1 MESTQQPS
9 NSEPPR
15 LLQLE
20 ESRKHAAQARR
31 RAAETDEDRQKR
43 LAARRASYAKRR
55 AAETDLQKRLTATRT
70 DLAKQCAADTGEHL
84 EESTQLP
91 SYSGPPRLL
100 QPEEPRKHTAQA
112 RRRAAETHEDREKR
126 LAARREFD
134 TTSRAAETSEQRQ
147 KRLNAQK
154 DAKARWRAAGT
165 AEDRRQRLDREKIRR
180 ARRSCGPPVAMNN
193 ALHTNTD
200 VVEAAIHN
208 DMLLIN

>member
-9 NSEPPR
+9 NIEPSR

-20 ESRKHAAQARR
+20 ESRKHVAQARR

-55 AAETDLQKRLTATRT
+55 AETDLQKRLTATRT

-112 RRRAAETHEDREKR
+112 RRRAAEIHEDREKR

-147 KRLNAQK
+147 KFER
-154 DAKARWRAAGT
+154 AKRCTGKMVRGW
-165 AEDRRQRLDREKIRR
+165 DRR
-180 ARRSCGPPVAMNN
+180 RSSTTP
-193 ALHTNTD
+193 
-200 VVEAAIHN
+200 
-208 DMLLIN
+208 